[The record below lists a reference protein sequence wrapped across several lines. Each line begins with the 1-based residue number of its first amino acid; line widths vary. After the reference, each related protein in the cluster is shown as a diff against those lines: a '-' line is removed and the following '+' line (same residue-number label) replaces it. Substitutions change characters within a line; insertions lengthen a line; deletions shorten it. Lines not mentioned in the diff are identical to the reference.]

1 MRWEFW
7 GAGNVIVDGREEA
20 IRNDALT
27 GCVLN
32 G

>member
-1 MRWEFW
+1 MRWGLC

-27 GCVLN
+27 GWVLN